1 MRQDAKSLKKCCSID
16 QSEEVTKKKKKK
28 KRKKERK
35 MYELLSRQRLKA
47 HRRNLHFDHIVKDMI
62 ERYSRN

>member
-28 KRKKERK
+28 KKKKGKKNVRITFKAAFESSPEKSSLR
-35 MYELLSRQRLKA
+35 SHRQG
-47 HRRNLHFDHIVKDMI
+47 HD
-62 ERYSRN
+62 

>member
-28 KRKKERK
+28 KRKKGKKNVRITFKAAFESSPEKSSLR
-35 MYELLSRQRLKA
+35 SHRQG
-47 HRRNLHFDHIVKDMI
+47 HD
-62 ERYSRN
+62 